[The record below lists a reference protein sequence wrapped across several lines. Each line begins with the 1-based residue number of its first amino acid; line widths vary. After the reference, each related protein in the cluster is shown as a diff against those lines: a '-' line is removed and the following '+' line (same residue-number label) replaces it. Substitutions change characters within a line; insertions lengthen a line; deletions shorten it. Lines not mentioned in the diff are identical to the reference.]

1 MAVFRFAA
9 VWRGYRQCRGRK
21 RGTAPARRYEHRLL
35 DHRMATTR
43 SLQVRSYPRFL
54 RFVARQPKVR
64 RHHAADFRD
73 RVMPHVLVPR
83 LEARFEPLFIHDLY
97 SNHNG
102 TGTHDAVE
110 RLGAF
115 MRALNADGD
124 QPGWFLQLAIRN
136 CFNRIDQAILFG
148 LINRRLGKAV
158 RQGRLSPAAAWDLS
172 WLTRVI
178 LKQDLRAQTVY
189 CCSPEDLRPIPEY
202 KRITHAPPG
211 QGLPIGKLTRQFFTN
226 IYLNERDQVVKHQ
239 LKWRHYLRYVDDLI
253 LLDRDPARLRDWRG
267 AIARF
272 RTERLPWELKEE
284 SPPRPVTDGAD
295 FLGSIVRPDYVL
307 VRRRVVGNRRLKL
320 AGCARDWVTATS
332 LHLPPA
338 APERLRAILASFL
351 GHFAHA
357 DAWRLRQ
364 SLFTSPGWLSRLSD
378 RRQGRLGPR
387 WEPAAVISLRRQVP
401 YFRRHFPPALVLV
414 QIGNRVARFE
424 PDLRRAL
431 DPCPRL
437 ARWRGEPVEPPGLGA
452 WPILA
457 LGRHQR
463 PGAVAARR
471 RPGLR
476 LRRRGRLSAQRDETA
491 RAALPVFTPDERAVR
506 FYENAGRQP

>member
-1 MAVFRFAA
+1 
-9 VWRGYRQCRGRK
+9 
-21 RGTAPARRYEHRLL
+21 
-35 DHRMATTR
+35 
-43 SLQVRSYPRFL
+43 
-54 RFVARQPKVR
+54 
-64 RHHAADFRD
+64 
-73 RVMPHVLVPR
+73 MPHVLVLR

-102 TGTHDAVE
+102 TGTHAAVE

-136 CFNRIDQAILFG
+136 CFNRIDQAILFS

-189 CCSPEDLRPIPEY
+189 CCSPAELHRVPEY

-211 QGLPIGKLTRQFFTN
+211 QGLPIGKLTRQFFTSV
-226 IYLNERDQVVKHQ
+226 YLNERDQVVKQQ

-253 LLDRDPARLRDWRG
+253 LLDRDPAHLRDWRG

-272 RTERLPWELKEE
+272 RTDRLPWELKEG

-332 LHLPPA
+332 LRLLPA
-338 APERLRAILASFL
+338 APEQLRAILASFL

-364 SLFTSPGWLSRLSD
+364 SLFAPPCWLGRLFD
-378 RRQGRLGPR
+378 RQGRLGPR
-387 WEPAAVISLRRQVP
+387 WEPPASPPCAVRSRICAIH
-401 YFRRHFPPALVLV
+401 FRRPWSWCRSVTGWRCSSRICAWRWPPVPGWRAGVASRSRPAAAWGLAGPGPWTPSKAWGGRCAPPAW
-414 QIGNRVARFE
+414 
-424 PDLRRAL
+424 PM
-431 DPCPRL
+431 PSSPRK
-437 ARWRGEPVEPPGLGA
+437 V
-452 WPILA
+452 IC
-457 LGRHQR
+457 
-463 PGAVAARR
+463 AA
-471 RPGLR
+471 
-476 LRRRGRLSAQRDETA
+476 E
-491 RAALPVFTPDERAVR
+491 
-506 FYENAGRQP
+506 